1 MDLLRQAVDPAAVA
15 GTDVAFYVG
24 FCLFLVAFGVLAVV
38 TVRWAVRRDRAGRA
52 EWARRRQ
59 AREATERAVPPSATN
74 GHGPS
79 GSRDRP
85 RWTRR

>member
-1 MDLLRQAVDPAAVA
+1 MMDLLRQAVDPAAVA

-24 FCLFLVAFGVLAVV
+24 FGLFLLAFVVLAVV
-38 TVRWAVRRDRAGRA
+38 TLRWAVRRDRAGRA

-59 AREATERAVPPSATN
+59 AGEAAGTTVSATN
-74 GHGPS
+74 GRRPS
-79 GSRDRP
+79 ASGDRP